1 MNPHAR
7 ARDLAI
13 PVASCMAAGVG
24 TGHLLDGLTR
34 DELAALV
41 NLLALAASTDPVRL
55 RAVVTAGDGITPAMI
70 SREVLLRKAH
80 AEAVR
85 LRSAGREVPRPVRVL
100 DSEYRREREKAAARK
115 GGRRAA

>member
-1 MNPHAR
+1 MAVVNPQAR

-55 RAVVTAGDGITPAMI
+55 RAVVTGGDGITPAMI

-85 LRSAGREVPRPVRVL
+85 LRKAKREVPERVL
-100 DSEYRREREKAAARK
+100 VLDNEYRWGRKKAAWREY
-115 GGRRAA
+115 AA

>member
-1 MNPHAR
+1 MAAVNPQAR

-24 TGHLLDGLTR
+24 TGHLLDGLSR

-55 RAVVTAGDGITPAMI
+55 RAVV
-70 SREVLLRKAH
+70 REGTG
-80 AEAVR
+80 
-85 LRSAGREVPRPVRVL
+85 SPRR
-100 DSEYRREREKAAARK
+100 
-115 GGRRAA
+115 

>member
-1 MNPHAR
+1 MAVVNPQAR

-41 NLLALAASTDPVRL
+41 NLLAFAASTDPVRL
-55 RAVVTAGDGITPAMI
+55 RAVVTAGDGMTPAMI
-70 SREVLLRKAH
+70 SREVLLRRAH

-85 LRSAGREVPRPVRVL
+85 LRKAKREVPERVMVL
-100 DSEYRREREKAAARK
+100 DNEYRGGRKKAAWREY
-115 GGRRAA
+115 AA